1 LKYIGELTGS
11 GWSVLIFP
19 EGVRSR
25 TGDIKPFRGGIG
37 MIGARLDVPVVPV
50 RIDDVDRILAPGSS
64 FAWPSRVR
72 VAFGAPLVLHGDDYG
87 SLAARV
93 ESAVRSL

>member
-1 LKYIGELTGS
+1 
-11 GWSVLIFP
+11 
-19 EGVRSR
+19 
-25 TGDIKPFRGGIG
+25 

-50 RIDDVDRILAPGSS
+50 RIDDVDRILPTGSS
-64 FAWPSRVR
+64 FARPGRVR

-87 SLAARV
+87 SLAVRV